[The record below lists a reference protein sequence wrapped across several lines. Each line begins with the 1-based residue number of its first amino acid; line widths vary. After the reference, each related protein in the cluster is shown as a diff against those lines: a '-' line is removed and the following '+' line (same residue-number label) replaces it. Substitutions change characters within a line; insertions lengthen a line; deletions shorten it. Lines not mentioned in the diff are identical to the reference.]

1 MAGGM
6 CCKAPGARHV
16 HAGLDD
22 LLRFDFLAGQ
32 VVLDRH
38 DSVLPLARYGV
49 EEALAVHIDHEG
61 DVVMPLAAG
70 QAWPLLSGNRLPR
83 GKPMVR

>member
-22 LLRFDFLAGQ
+22 LRRFDFLAGQ
-32 VVLDRH
+32 VALDRH

-49 EEALAVHIDHEG
+49 EEAFAVHIDPEG

-70 QAWPLLSGNRLPR
+70 GLVEPQAGH
-83 GKPMVR
+83 G